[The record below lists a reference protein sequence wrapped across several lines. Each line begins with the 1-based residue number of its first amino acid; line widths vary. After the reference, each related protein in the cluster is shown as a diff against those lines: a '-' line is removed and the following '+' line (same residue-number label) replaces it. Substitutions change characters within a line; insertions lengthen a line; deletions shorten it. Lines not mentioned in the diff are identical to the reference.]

1 MVARA
6 FSYKLEGII
15 IIDYLTEYKIIYEE
29 EISTKLNLQ
38 PNIVRTA
45 LNTYNKHGIL
55 ECESTKG
62 ENKK

>member
-15 IIDYLTEYKIIYEE
+15 IVDYLTEHKIIYEE

-45 LNTYNKHGIL
+45 LNT
-55 ECESTKG
+55 
-62 ENKK
+62 